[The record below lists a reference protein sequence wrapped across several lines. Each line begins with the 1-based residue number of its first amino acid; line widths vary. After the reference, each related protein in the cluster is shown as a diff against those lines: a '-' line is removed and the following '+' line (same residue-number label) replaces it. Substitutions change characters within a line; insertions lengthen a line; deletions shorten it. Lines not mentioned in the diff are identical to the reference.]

1 MNLVDLSLRRTK
13 LSLSELLGKQTVTPQ
28 MITTLRM
35 GNLPTLYG
43 NLKNSWRIVRDL
55 LRSSNVNLVHLGK
68 KKEKRVILEEV
79 C

>member
-43 NLKNSWRIVRDL
+43 NLKNS
-55 LRSSNVNLVHLGK
+55 
-68 KKEKRVILEEV
+68 
-79 C
+79 